1 MSKVEWWLGGG
12 GMDFHISRLSLW
24 WTLCYVWL
32 VRLYVSIGT
41 SLVDVWCL
49 KLSYIFMPCDKNA
62 LWCLLIFS
70 TKSMETLELMCGN
83 SATCGEFGHKLWRLR
98 RLCHLFSCFRFLV
111 SITCHR
117 ITLTYCT
124 TLLHPTN
131 INVWSL
137 LLCAHWLEKSIL
149 KFKISWHTA
158 RGSFI
163 CLYCAYNDYGYALFN
178 EDLSMLS
185 SITKK
190 GETEEYLGPLSGFWC
205 LMTYA

>member
-24 WTLCYVWL
+24 WTLCYLWL

-62 LWCLLIFS
+62 LWCLLIFN

-117 ITLTYCT
+117 HHTY
-124 TLLHPTN
+124 LLHHTFTPHKYKCMKF
-131 INVWSL
+131 IAMCSL
-137 LLCAHWLEKSIL
+137 TWEVNFEIQNLLAHSKRELHMSIL
-149 KFKISWHTA
+149 
-158 RGSFI
+158 R
-163 CLYCAYNDYGYALFN
+163 L
-178 EDLSMLS
+178 
-185 SITKK
+185 
-190 GETEEYLGPLSGFWC
+190 
-205 LMTYA
+205 